1 MPTEKQITSAATVAI
16 KYGCDK
22 AHALAM
28 AKYMLI
34 EAEKWGPLQL
44 MRPRPELEFEL
55 EVQEESD
62 WPQDYEE
69 KFWEICPRKVG
80 RGAAMKKLEVAKKSG
95 VKFADVISSMKRYAK
110 SVASTE
116 MKFICHP
123 ETWLSQKR
131 WLDEEKS
138 LDRSENNTTKTN
150 GFAAI
155 ARMP

>member
-69 KFWEICPRKVG
+69 KFWEAYPRKVA
-80 RGAAMKKLEVAKKSG
+80 RAAAMKKLDIVKRSG
-95 VKFADVISSMKRYAK
+95 VKFADIIGGVERYAR
-110 SVASTE
+110 SVAAVE
-116 MKFICHP
+116 MQFIMHP
-123 ETWLSQKR
+123 ATWIFQKR
-131 WLDEEKS
+131 WTDEEKS
-138 LDRSENNTTKTN
+138 LDRSSSNGKN

-155 ARMP
+155 ARQGV